1 MSPNS
6 FFKTSTFGI
15 GLKYYSNIN
24 ELEKK
29 EIDRKVIFKGVEF
42 IIKQDSYLN
51 AKRIINDIENLHQ
64 ISLQLNYHL
73 NKNMYVAGQTSF
85 ANFGNAGAYAEG
97 IIGMGLLSNNFTNEN
112 LKIFVQGLVG
122 GAGGGNISTGEGL
135 IIKPS
140 FGMNYKINSII
151 ALRTTLGYVT
161 ALDEGLSSPSISLGL
176 SYRMAFLNPN

>member
-1 MSPNS
+1 M
-6 FFKTSTFGI
+6 
-15 GLKYYSNIN
+15 
-24 ELEKK
+24 
-29 EIDRKVIFKGVEF
+29 EF
-42 IIKQDSYLN
+42 IVKQDSYFN

-64 ISLQLNYHL
+64 ISLQLNYHI

-97 IIGMGLLSNNFTNEN
+97 IIGMGFLSNNFINEN
-112 LKIFVQGLVG
+112 IKIFIQGLVG

-140 FGMNYKINSII
+140 LGLNYKINSII

-161 ALDEGLSSPSISLGL
+161 AINKGLSSPSISLGF
-176 SYRMAFLNPN
+176 SYRLAFLKPN